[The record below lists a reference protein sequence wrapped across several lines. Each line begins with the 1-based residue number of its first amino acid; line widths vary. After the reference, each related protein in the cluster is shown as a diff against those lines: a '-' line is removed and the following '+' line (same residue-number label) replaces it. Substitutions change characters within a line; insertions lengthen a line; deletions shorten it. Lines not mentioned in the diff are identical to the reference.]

1 MQKTECT
8 NKVRANKSLPR
19 TMKDDEELFA
29 DHSSNPTDS
38 ATDSADEYSDDPDES
53 DVTDSSES
61 DGETIGSDDSDDSD
75 DEMVECPVI
84 HFLKTG
90 GYLDYDGAIDLT
102 LSVLKA
108 SGYLT
113 DTEKNWV
120 DGREIILGRLEV
132 LFAGWGPCVMGDDG
146 HPERLTERDVAQ
158 FCLDIFASYHDGYP
172 SGRSYW

>member
-1 MQKTECT
+1 
-8 NKVRANKSLPR
+8 
-19 TMKDDEELFA
+19 MKDDEELFA

-38 ATDSADEYSDDPDES
+38 ATDSVTDSADEYSDDPDES

-61 DGETIGSDDSDDSD
+61 DGETIGSDDSDDSDDSDESD

-113 DTEKNWV
+113 NTRKNWV
-120 DGREIILGRLEV
+120 GGREIVLGRLEV

-146 HPERLTERDVAQ
+146 HPEGLTGRDVAQ
-158 FCLDIFASYHDGYP
+158 FCLDTFASYHDGYP